1 MAKIVKGKTFAGCV
15 RYVLN
20 EEKAYLLDAEGVH
33 PSDPEQMIN
42 DFKLQALLNP
52 KVKNVVGHISLNFPK
67 EDAQMATDDKKMLEI
82 AREYMDK
89 MGIKNTQ
96 YLIARHT
103 DKDHHHCHIIFNRVD
118 NDGKCISDSNDR
130 YRNEK
135 VCKMLTAKHRLHFS
149 EGKTNVNQQNLKGED
164 AAKNKIYNAIKEV
177 LPVSHS
183 WREFQDNLSDRGV
196 DTTFKMNGQTKQIQG
211 VKFECDG
218 FTLSGSKIDR
228 QYSYGNLDA
237 YFENLTT
244 GHANGAHSVSQQ
256 PSVHETPEPISKA
269 IGQAVGMVA
278 DIAGG
283 LSGLISPSGSDYD
296 ESQMEADRLEQLRKK
311 KKRKKGSS
319 LKM

>member
-1 MAKIVKGKTFAGCV
+1 
-15 RYVLN
+15 
-20 EEKAYLLDAEGVH
+20 
-33 PSDPEQMIN
+33 
-42 DFKLQALLNP
+42 
-52 KVKNVVGHISLNFPK
+52 
-67 EDAQMATDDKKMLEI
+67 
-82 AREYMDK
+82 

-96 YLIARHT
+96 YIIARHP

-135 VCKMLTAKHRLHFS
+135 VCKMLTAKHRLYFS
-149 EGKTNVNQQNLKGED
+149 EGKTNVNQQNLKGEN
-164 AAKNKIYNAIKEV
+164 AAKYKIYNAIKEV

-183 WREFQDNLSDRGV
+183 WREFQDNLLDRGI

-228 QYSYGNLDA
+228 QFSYGNLDA
-237 YFENLTT
+237 YFENLTI

-256 PSVHETPEPISKA
+256 PSVRETPEPISKA

-296 ESQMEADRLEQLRKK
+296 ESQMEADRLERLRKK